1 MMIDKY
7 RETPDRPALDPTL
20 EGELRKDYVSADK
33 MGQVVAKLQKE
44 APDTFDVASQMT
56 EALRISLDEYED
68 PKEGWKS
75 PARSDRIFAVFD
87 VMTGYA
93 TPEELRQLLA
103 SDTFTRLGSEWRDGN
118 LEILVKR
125 YSRLGDVYGSKNPAD
140 GTKKLRLLTRYIL
153 GKTTDSEEE
162 ESPLSP
168 QQSTTKP
175 NWYADS
181 DRYPY
186 RSYIMSIP
194 VAESKI
200 VNSLPSEEE
209 LCQSSSSSPR
219 WSERF
224 GLDGAWYSHHDG
236 RTRRVDNFRAAQLGR
251 LGEWKAA
258 LEAGRYPDWFSSY
271 VIDACPELG
280 EFNPQTKTFD
290 VREIGSKRLLPE
302 VNPAALEAVYETLWK
317 YRPDELEAAKFGE
330 LYGREVAIR
339 TGLGQERRRETQG
352 EWHEIICKY
361 KDSSTPQKGTA
372 EEVQALLEG
381 QCTGWFP
388 GDSGSIYDFLYK
400 VALSSYDSFGHRNIT
415 KILVFTTG
423 RYNIPRIMMCLGE
436 GGDIKMILGIDG
448 DDCRVESCMTD
459 ALHERI
465 GELSNGQDKL
475 ETIHTIEKID
485 EICAKQQKGE
495 DLSLRDIVML
505 WFRADSSVGESYFW
519 KNGGIAKLQSA
530 RGERN
535 FVEDVKTIVDQRGLD
550 IDKLGELILDRYID
564 QAEKLKVFFYDRGV
578 FFTRDERYQKCYGI
592 DQLDIYRNLYGYG
605 ADSSCMDV
613 INGLIKDGKGV
624 ELFRKYK
631 RFAEPLVK
639 EMGGEFDDVFGDG
652 RLVTNDSVEEEE
664 LYWGVEADF
673 SKLAEEAREKKC
685 LPGFIEFI
693 SLVKPPL
700 GKFDINE
707 FVSDLLTTEDT
718 NIKIMCQLAGQFNN
732 LKYVGLTNYSDQL
745 IIWRLC
751 ELYGQIEHYQ
761 DKCLANVLSKR
772 YDDEFWCDMPG
783 SLGKYVRAIRAGIV
797 TPPHGPIR

>member
-1 MMIDKY
+1 MVDKY
-7 RETPDRPALDPTL
+7 RERPDGPALDPAL
-20 EGELRKDYVSADK
+20 EGELREGYVSAGK
-33 MGQVVAKLQKE
+33 MGQVVAKLRKE
-44 APDTFDVASQMT
+44 GPDTFDVASQMA

-75 PARSDRIFAVFD
+75 QERSDRIFAVFD
-87 VMTGYA
+87 VMTEHA
-93 TPEELRQLLA
+93 TPEELEQLLT
-103 SDTFTRLGSEWRDGN
+103 SDIFTRLGSEWRDDN
-118 LEILVKR
+118 LEVLVKR
-125 YSRLGDVYGSKNPAD
+125 YSRLGDVYGSENPAD
-140 GTKKLRLLTRYIL
+140 GTAKLRLLTRYIL
-153 GKTTDSEEE
+153 GKATDTEEGG
-162 ESPLSP
+162 SPLPP

-175 NWYADS
+175 NRYADS

-200 VNSLPSEEE
+200 VNSLSSEEE
-209 LCQSSSSSPR
+209 LRQLSSSSPR

-224 GLDGAWYSHHDG
+224 GLDEAWYNHDTQIKLVG
-236 RTRRVDNFRAAQLGR
+236 NFHKAQLGR
-251 LGEWKAA
+251 LSEWKAA

-352 EWHEIICKY
+352 KWHEIICEY
-361 KDSSTPQKGTA
+361 VDSYTPRKSTA

-388 GDSGSIYDFLYK
+388 GGSDSISDFLHK
-400 VALSSYDSFGHRNIT
+400 VTLSRYDDFFDRRKIT

-475 ETIHTIEKID
+475 DTIHTIEKID
-485 EICAKQQKGE
+485 EICTKQQKGE
-495 DLSLRDIVML
+495 NLSLRDIMML
-505 WFRADSSVGESYFW
+505 WFGADSSVGESYFW

-535 FVEDVKTIVDQRGLD
+535 FVEDVKTIVDQRGLV

-578 FFTRDERYQKCYGI
+578 FFTRDERYQKHYGI
-592 DQLDIYRNLYGYG
+592 DRLDIYRNLYGYG

-624 ELFRKYK
+624 ELFREYK

-639 EMGGEFDDVFGDG
+639 EMGGEFDEIFGDG
-652 RLVTNDSVEEEE
+652 RLVAGDSIGKEE

-673 SKLAEEAREKKC
+673 SKLAEEARAKKC

-693 SLVKPPL
+693 GLVKPPL

-707 FVSDLLTTEDT
+707 FVSDLLSTEDT
-718 NIKIMCQLAGQFNN
+718 NIKIMRQLVGQFNN
-732 LKYVGLTNYSDQL
+732 LKHVGLTSYSDQL

-751 ELYGQIEHYQ
+751 ELYEQIEHYQ
-761 DKCLANVLSKR
+761 DKRLADVLSER
-772 YDDEFWCDMPG
+772 YDDEFWRDMPG
-783 SLGKYVRAIRAGIV
+783 SLGKYVRAIRAGVIR
-797 TPPHGPIR
+797 PPHGPVR

>member
-1 MMIDKY
+1 
-7 RETPDRPALDPTL
+7 
-20 EGELRKDYVSADK
+20 
-33 MGQVVAKLQKE
+33 
-44 APDTFDVASQMT
+44 
-56 EALRISLDEYED
+56 
-68 PKEGWKS
+68 
-75 PARSDRIFAVFD
+75 
-87 VMTGYA
+87 
-93 TPEELRQLLA
+93 
-103 SDTFTRLGSEWRDGN
+103 
-118 LEILVKR
+118 
-125 YSRLGDVYGSKNPAD
+125 
-140 GTKKLRLLTRYIL
+140 
-153 GKTTDSEEE
+153 
-162 ESPLSP
+162 
-168 QQSTTKP
+168 
-175 NWYADS
+175 
-181 DRYPY
+181 
-186 RSYIMSIP
+186 
-194 VAESKI
+194 
-200 VNSLPSEEE
+200 
-209 LCQSSSSSPR
+209 
-219 WSERF
+219 
-224 GLDGAWYSHHDG
+224 
-236 RTRRVDNFRAAQLGR
+236 
-251 LGEWKAA
+251 
-258 LEAGRYPDWFSSY
+258 
-271 VIDACPELG
+271 
-280 EFNPQTKTFD
+280 
-290 VREIGSKRLLPE
+290 
-302 VNPAALEAVYETLWK
+302 
-317 YRPDELEAAKFGE
+317 
-330 LYGREVAIR
+330 
-339 TGLGQERRRETQG
+339 
-352 EWHEIICKY
+352 
-361 KDSSTPQKGTA
+361 
-372 EEVQALLEG
+372 
-381 QCTGWFP
+381 
-388 GDSGSIYDFLYK
+388 
-400 VALSSYDSFGHRNIT
+400 
-415 KILVFTTG
+415 
-423 RYNIPRIMMCLGE
+423 MMCLGE

-485 EICAKQQKGE
+485 EICTKQQKGE
-495 DLSLRDIVML
+495 DLSLRDIMML
-505 WFRADSSVGESYFW
+505 WFGADSSVGESYFW
-519 KNGGIAKLQSA
+519 KNGGIATLQSV

-564 QAEKLKVFFYDRGV
+564 QAEKLKVFFYDRGI
-578 FFTRDERYQKCYGI
+578 FFTRDKRYQKHYGI
-592 DQLDIYRNLYGYG
+592 DRLDIYRNLYGYG

-624 ELFRKYK
+624 ELFREYK

-639 EMGGEFDDVFGDG
+639 EMGGEFDEIFGDG
-652 RLVTNDSVEEEE
+652 RLVAGDSMEKEE

>member
-1 MMIDKY
+1 MIDKY

-33 MGQVVAKLQKE
+33 MGQVVAQLRKE
-44 APDTFDVASQMT
+44 APDTFDVASQMA
-56 EALRISLDEYED
+56 EALRIALDEYED
-68 PKEGWKS
+68 PDEGWKS
-75 PARSDRIFAVFD
+75 QERSDRIFAVFD
-87 VMTGYA
+87 LMTKYA
-93 TPEELRQLLA
+93 TPEELEHLLA
-103 SDTFTRLGSEWRDGN
+103 SDAFTKLGSEWRDGN

-140 GTKKLRLLTRYIL
+140 GTAKLRLLTRYIL
-153 GKTTDSEEE
+153 GKATDTEEGG
-162 ESPLSP
+162 SPLPP

-200 VNSLPSEEE
+200 VNSLPSKEE
-209 LCQSSSSSPR
+209 LRQLSSSSPR

-224 GLDGAWYSHHDG
+224 GLDEAWYNHDTQIKLVG
-236 RTRRVDNFRAAQLGR
+236 NFHKAQLGR
-251 LGEWKAA
+251 LSEWKAA
-258 LEAGRYPDWFSSY
+258 LEAGRYPDRFSSY

-280 EFNPQTKTFD
+280 EFNPQTKTFG
-290 VREIGSKRLLPE
+290 VRRTGSKRLLPE

-317 YRPDELEAAKFGE
+317 YRLDELEAAKFGE

-352 EWHEIICKY
+352 KWHEIICEY
-361 KDSSTPQKGTA
+361 VDSYTPRKSTA

-388 GDSGSIYDFLYK
+388 GGSDSISDFLHK
-400 VALSSYDSFGHRNIT
+400 VTLSRYDDFFDRRKIT

-475 ETIHTIEKID
+475 DTIHTIEKID
-485 EICAKQQKGE
+485 EICTKQQKGE
-495 DLSLRDIVML
+495 DLSLGDIMML
-505 WFRADSSVGESYFW
+505 WFGADSSVGESYFW
-519 KNGGIAKLQSA
+519 KNGGIATLQSV
-530 RGERN
+530 RGERD
-535 FVEDVKTIVDQRGLD
+535 FVEDVKTIVDQRGLA
-550 IDKLGELILDRYID
+550 IDTLGELILDRYID

-578 FFTRDERYQKCYGI
+578 FFTRDERYQKHYGI

-639 EMGGEFDDVFGDG
+639 EMGGEFDEIFGDG
-652 RLVTNDSVEEEE
+652 RLVAGDSMEKEE

-673 SKLAEEAREKKC
+673 SKLAEEVREKKC

-732 LKYVGLTNYSDQL
+732 LKHVGLTSYSDQL

-783 SLGKYVRAIRAGIV
+783 SLGEYVRAIRAGIIR
-797 TPPHGPIR
+797 PPHGPVR

>member
-1 MMIDKY
+1 MIDKY

-20 EGELRKDYVSADK
+20 EGELRKGYVSADK
-33 MGQVVAKLQKE
+33 MGQVVAKLRKE
-44 APDTFDVASQMT
+44 GPDTFDVAGQMA
-56 EALRISLDEYED
+56 EALRIALDEYED
-68 PKEGWKS
+68 PDEGWKS
-75 PARSDRIFAVFD
+75 QERSDRIFAVFD
-87 VMTGYA
+87 LMTEHA
-93 TPEELRQLLA
+93 TPEELERLLA
-103 SDTFTRLGSEWRDGN
+103 SDIFTRLGSEWRDGN

-140 GTKKLRLLTRYIL
+140 DTKKLRLLARYIL

-162 ESPLSP
+162 ESPLPP
-168 QQSTTKP
+168 QQSTIKP
-175 NWYADS
+175 NWHTGP

-209 LCQSSSSSPR
+209 LRQLSSSSPR

-224 GLDGAWYSHHDG
+224 GLDGAWYNHHDG
-236 RTRRVDNFRAAQLGR
+236 WIRLVDNFRTAQLGR

-280 EFNPQTKTFD
+280 GFNPQTKTSD

-388 GDSGSIYDFLYK
+388 GGSDSIYDFLYK

-436 GGDIKMILGIDG
+436 DGDIKMILGIDG

-465 GELSNGQDKL
+465 GELSNGQDKMD
-475 ETIHTIEKID
+475 TIHTIEKID

-495 DLSLRDIVML
+495 DLSLKDIMML
-505 WFRADSSVGESYFW
+505 WLGADSSVGESYFW

-535 FVEDVKTIVDQRGLD
+535 FVEDVKTIADQRVLD

-564 QAEKLKVFFYDRGV
+564 QAEKLKVFFYDRGI
-578 FFTRDERYQKCYGI
+578 FFTRDERYQKHYGI
-592 DQLDIYRNLYGYG
+592 DRLDIYRNLYGYG

-624 ELFRKYK
+624 ELFREYK

-652 RLVTNDSVEEEE
+652 RLVTNDSAEEEE

-673 SKLAEEAREKKC
+673 GELAKEAKEKKC
-685 LPGFIEFI
+685 LPRFIEFI

-718 NIKIMCQLAGQFNN
+718 NIKIMRQLVGQFNN
-732 LKYVGLTNYSDQL
+732 LKHVGLTSYSDQL

-751 ELYGQIEHYQ
+751 ELYEQIEHYQ
-761 DKCLANVLSKR
+761 DKRLADVLSGR
-772 YDDEFWCDMPG
+772 YDDEFWRDMPG
-783 SLGKYVRAIRAGIV
+783 SLGEYVRAIRAGIIR
-797 TPPHGPIR
+797 PPHGPVR

>member
-1 MMIDKY
+1 MVDKY

-20 EGELRKDYVSADK
+20 ESELREGYVSADK
-33 MGQVVAKLQKE
+33 MGQVVAKLRKE
-44 APDTFDVASQMT
+44 APDTFDVASQMA
-56 EALRISLDEYED
+56 EALRIALNEYED

-75 PARSDRIFAVFD
+75 RERSDRVFAVFD
-87 VMTGYA
+87 VMTKYA
-93 TPEELRQLLA
+93 TPEELEQLLV
-103 SDTFTRLGSEWRDGN
+103 SDAFTRLGSEWRDGN

-125 YSRLGDVYGSKNPAD
+125 YSRLGNVYGSKNPAD
-140 GTKKLRLLTRYIL
+140 DTKRLRLLTRYIL
-153 GKTTDSEEE
+153 GKTTDSEEV
-162 ESPLSP
+162 ESSLPL
-168 QQSTTKP
+168 QQSATKP

-200 VNSLPSEEE
+200 VNSLPSKEE
-209 LCQSSSSSPR
+209 LRQLSSSSPR

-224 GLDGAWYSHHDG
+224 GLDEAWYNHDTQIKLVG
-236 RTRRVDNFRAAQLGR
+236 NFHKAQLGR
-251 LGEWKAA
+251 LSEWKAA

-280 EFNPQTKTFD
+280 GFNSQTGVFD

-302 VNPAALEAVYETLWK
+302 VNPAALEAVYEILWK

-330 LYGREVAIR
+330 LYGREVVIR

-361 KDSSTPQKGTA
+361 KDSSTPQKSTA
-372 EEVQALLEG
+372 EELQTLLEG

-388 GDSGSIYDFLYK
+388 GGSDSIYDFLYK

-465 GELSNGQDKL
+465 SELSNGQDKL
-475 ETIHTIEKID
+475 ETIHTIKKID

-495 DLSLRDIVML
+495 DLSLRDIMML
-505 WFRADSSVGESYFW
+505 WFGADSSVGESYFW
-519 KNGGIAKLQSA
+519 KNGGIATLQSV

-578 FFTRDERYQKCYGI
+578 FFTRDERYQKHYGI
-592 DQLDIYRNLYGYG
+592 DRLDIYRNLYGYG

-624 ELFRKYK
+624 ELFREYK

-639 EMGGEFDDVFGDG
+639 EMGGEFDEIFGDG
-652 RLVTNDSVEEEE
+652 RLVAGDSMEKEE

-707 FVSDLLTTEDT
+707 FVSDLLSTEDT
-718 NIKIMCQLAGQFNN
+718 NIKIMRQLVGQFNN
-732 LKYVGLTNYSDQL
+732 LKHVGLTSYSDQL

-751 ELYGQIEHYQ
+751 ELYEQIEHYQ
-761 DKCLANVLSKR
+761 DKRLADVLSGR
-772 YDDEFWCDMPG
+772 YDDEFWRDMPG
-783 SLGKYVRAIRAGIV
+783 SLGEYVRAIRAGIV
-797 TPPHGPIR
+797 RPPHGPVR

>member
-1 MMIDKY
+1 MIDKY

-33 MGQVVAKLQKE
+33 IGQVVAQLRKE
-44 APDTFDVASQMT
+44 APDTFDVASQMA
-56 EALRISLDEYED
+56 EALRISLNEYED

-75 PARSDRIFAVFD
+75 QKRSDRIFAVFD
-87 VMTGYA
+87 VMTEHA
-93 TPEELRQLLA
+93 TPEELERLLA
-103 SDTFTRLGSEWRDGN
+103 SDIFTRLGSEWRDDN
-118 LEILVKR
+118 LEVLVKR

-140 GTKKLRLLTRYIL
+140 GTAKLRLLTRYIL
-153 GKTTDSEEE
+153 GRATDTEE
-162 ESPLSP
+162 ESPLLL

-175 NWYADS
+175 NWYTGP

-209 LCQSSSSSPR
+209 LRQLSYSSPR

-224 GLDGAWYSHHDG
+224 GLDGAWYNHDTQIKLVG
-236 RTRRVDNFRAAQLGR
+236 NFHKAQLGR

-258 LEAGRYPDWFSSY
+258 LEAGRYPDWFLSY

-280 EFNPQTKTFD
+280 EFNPQTKTFG
-290 VREIGSKRLLPE
+290 VRRTGSKRLLPE

-361 KDSSTPQKGTA
+361 KDSSTPQKSTA
-372 EEVQALLEG
+372 EELQTLLKG

-388 GDSGSIYDFLYK
+388 GGSDSIYDFLYK

-415 KILVFTTG
+415 KILVLTTG

-475 ETIHTIEKID
+475 DTIHTIEKID
-485 EICAKQQKGE
+485 EICTKQQRGK
-495 DLSLRDIVML
+495 DLSLRDIMML
-505 WFRADSSVGESYFW
+505 WFGADSSVGESYFW

-535 FVEDVKTIVDQRGLD
+535 FVEDVKTIVDQRGLA

-578 FFTRDERYQKCYGI
+578 FFTRDERYQKHYGI
-592 DQLDIYRNLYGYG
+592 DRLDIYRNLYGYG

-624 ELFRKYK
+624 ELFREYK

-639 EMGGEFDDVFGDG
+639 EMGGEFDEIFGDG
-652 RLVTNDSVEEEE
+652 RLVAGDSMEKEE

-673 SKLAEEAREKKC
+673 SKLAEEAKAKKC

-707 FVSDLLTTEDT
+707 FVSDLLSTEDT
-718 NIKIMCQLAGQFNN
+718 NIKIMRQLVGQFNN
-732 LKYVGLTNYSDQL
+732 LKHVGLTSYSDQL

-751 ELYGQIEHYQ
+751 ELYEQIEHYQ
-761 DKCLANVLSKR
+761 DKRLADVLSGR
-772 YDDEFWCDMPG
+772 YDDEFWRDMPG
-783 SLGKYVRAIRAGIV
+783 SLGKYVRAIRAGIIR
-797 TPPHGPIR
+797 PPHGPVR

>member
-1 MMIDKY
+1 MMVDKY

-20 EGELRKDYVSADK
+20 ESELREGYVSADK
-33 MGQVVAKLQKE
+33 MGQVVAKLRKE
-44 APDTFDVASQMT
+44 APDTFDVASQMA
-56 EALRISLDEYED
+56 EALRIALNEYED

-75 PARSDRIFAVFD
+75 RERSDRVFAVFD
-87 VMTGYA
+87 VMTKYA
-93 TPEELRQLLA
+93 TPEELEQLLV
-103 SDTFTRLGSEWRDGN
+103 SDAFTRLGSEWRDGN

-125 YSRLGDVYGSKNPAD
+125 YSRLGNVYGSKNPAD
-140 GTKKLRLLTRYIL
+140 DTKRLRLLTRYIL
-153 GKTTDSEEE
+153 GKTTDSEEV
-162 ESPLSP
+162 ESSLPL
-168 QQSTTKP
+168 QQSATKP

-200 VNSLPSEEE
+200 VNSLPSKEE
-209 LCQSSSSSPR
+209 LRQLSSSSPR

-224 GLDGAWYSHHDG
+224 GLDEAWYNHDTQIKLVG
-236 RTRRVDNFRAAQLGR
+236 NFHKAQLGR
-251 LGEWKAA
+251 LSEWKAA

-280 EFNPQTKTFD
+280 GFNSQTGVFD

-302 VNPAALEAVYETLWK
+302 VNPAALEAVYEILWK

-330 LYGREVAIR
+330 LYGREVVIR

-361 KDSSTPQKGTA
+361 KDSSTPQKSTA
-372 EEVQALLEG
+372 EELQTLLEG

-388 GDSGSIYDFLYK
+388 GGSDSIYDFLYK

-465 GELSNGQDKL
+465 SELSNGQDKL
-475 ETIHTIEKID
+475 ETIHTIKKID

-495 DLSLRDIVML
+495 DLSLRDIMML
-505 WFRADSSVGESYFW
+505 WFGADSSVGESYFW
-519 KNGGIAKLQSA
+519 KNGGIATLQSV

-578 FFTRDERYQKCYGI
+578 FFTRDERYQKHYGI
-592 DQLDIYRNLYGYG
+592 DRLDIYRNLYGYG

-624 ELFRKYK
+624 ELFREYK

-639 EMGGEFDDVFGDG
+639 EMGGEFDEIFGDG
-652 RLVTNDSVEEEE
+652 RLVAGDSMEKEE

-707 FVSDLLTTEDT
+707 FVSDLLSTEDT
-718 NIKIMCQLAGQFNN
+718 NIKIMRQLVGQFNN
-732 LKYVGLTNYSDQL
+732 LKHVGLTSYSDQL

-751 ELYGQIEHYQ
+751 ELYEQIEHYQ
-761 DKCLANVLSKR
+761 DKRLADVLSGR
-772 YDDEFWCDMPG
+772 YDDEFWRDMPG
-783 SLGKYVRAIRAGIV
+783 SLGEYVRAIRAGIV
-797 TPPHGPIR
+797 RPPHGPVR

>member
-1 MMIDKY
+1 MMVDKY

-20 EGELRKDYVSADK
+20 ESELREGYVSADK
-33 MGQVVAKLQKE
+33 MGQVVAKLRKE
-44 APDTFDVASQMT
+44 APDTFDVASQMA
-56 EALRISLDEYED
+56 EALRIALNEYED

-75 PARSDRIFAVFD
+75 RERSDRIFAVFD
-87 VMTGYA
+87 VMTKYA
-93 TPEELRQLLA
+93 TPEELEQLLV
-103 SDTFTRLGSEWRDGN
+103 SDAFTRLGSEWRDGN

-125 YSRLGDVYGSKNPAD
+125 YSRLGNVYGSKNPAD
-140 GTKKLRLLTRYIL
+140 DTKRLRLLTRYIL
-153 GKTTDSEEE
+153 GKTTDSEEV
-162 ESPLSP
+162 ESSLPL
-168 QQSTTKP
+168 QQSATKP

-200 VNSLPSEEE
+200 VNSLPSKEE
-209 LCQSSSSSPR
+209 LRQLSSSSPR

-224 GLDGAWYSHHDG
+224 GLDEAWYNHDTQIKLVG
-236 RTRRVDNFRAAQLGR
+236 NFHKAQLGR
-251 LGEWKAA
+251 LSEWKAA

-280 EFNPQTKTFD
+280 GFNSQTGVFD

-302 VNPAALEAVYETLWK
+302 VNPAALEAVYEILWK

-330 LYGREVAIR
+330 LYGREVVIR

-361 KDSSTPQKGTA
+361 KDSSTPQKSTA
-372 EEVQALLEG
+372 EELQTLLEG

-388 GDSGSIYDFLYK
+388 GGSDSIYDFLYK

-465 GELSNGQDKL
+465 SELSNGQDKL
-475 ETIHTIEKID
+475 ETIHTIKKID

-495 DLSLRDIVML
+495 DLSLRDIMML
-505 WFRADSSVGESYFW
+505 WFGADSSVGESYFW
-519 KNGGIAKLQSA
+519 KNGGIATLQSV
-530 RGERN
+530 RGEHN
-535 FVEDVKTIVDQRGLD
+535 FVEDVKTIVDQRGLA
-550 IDKLGELILDRYID
+550 IDTLGELILDRYID

-578 FFTRDERYQKCYGI
+578 FFTRDERYQKHYGI
-592 DQLDIYRNLYGYG
+592 DRLDIYRNLYGYG

-613 INGLIKDGKGV
+613 INCLIKDGKGV
-624 ELFRKYK
+624 ELFREYK

-639 EMGGEFDDVFGDG
+639 EMGGEFDDMFGGG
-652 RLVTNDSVEEEE
+652 RLVAGDSMEKEE

-673 SKLAEEAREKKC
+673 GKLAEEAREKKC

-707 FVSDLLTTEDT
+707 FVSDLLSTEGT
-718 NIKIMCQLAGQFNN
+718 NIKIMCQLVGQFNN
-732 LKYVGLTNYSDQL
+732 LKHVGLTSYSDQL

-761 DKCLANVLSKR
+761 DKCLADVLSKR
-772 YDDEFWCDMPG
+772 YDDEFWRDMPG
-783 SLGKYVRAIRAGIV
+783 SLGEYVRAIRAGIIR
-797 TPPHGPIR
+797 PPHGPVR

>member
-7 RETPDRPALDPTL
+7 RETLDRPALDPTL
-20 EGELRKDYVSADK
+20 EGELRKDYVSAEK
-33 MGQVVAKLQKE
+33 MGQVVAQLRKE
-44 APDTFDVASQMT
+44 APDTFDVASQMA
-56 EALRISLDEYED
+56 EALRISLNEYED

-75 PARSDRIFAVFD
+75 QERSDRIFAVFD
-87 VMTGYA
+87 LMTKYA
-93 TPEELRQLLA
+93 TPEELEQLLA
-103 SDTFTRLGSEWRDGN
+103 SDAFIKLGSEWRDGN

-140 GTKKLRLLTRYIL
+140 GTAKLRLLTRYIL
-153 GKTTDSEEE
+153 GRATDTEE
-162 ESPLSP
+162 ESPLLL

-194 VAESKI
+194 VAKSKI

-209 LCQSSSSSPR
+209 LRQLSSSSPR

-224 GLDGAWYSHHDG
+224 GLDEAWYNHDTQIKLVG
-236 RTRRVDNFRAAQLGR
+236 SFHKAQLGR

-258 LEAGRYPDWFSSY
+258 LEAGRYPDWFLSY

-280 EFNPQTKTFD
+280 EFNPQTKTFG
-290 VREIGSKRLLPE
+290 VRRTDSKRLLPE

-361 KDSSTPQKGTA
+361 KDSSTPQKSTA
-372 EEVQALLEG
+372 EELQTLLEG

-388 GDSGSIYDFLYK
+388 GGSDSIYDFLYK

-475 ETIHTIEKID
+475 DTIHTIEKID
-485 EICAKQQKGE
+485 EICTKQQKGE
-495 DLSLRDIVML
+495 DLSLRDIMML
-505 WFRADSSVGESYFW
+505 WFGADSSVGESYFW

-535 FVEDVKTIVDQRGLD
+535 FVEDVKTIVDQRGLA

-578 FFTRDERYQKCYGI
+578 FFTRDERYQKHYGI
-592 DQLDIYRNLYGYG
+592 DRLDIYRNLYGYG

-624 ELFRKYK
+624 ELFREYK

-639 EMGGEFDDVFGDG
+639 EMGGEFDEIFGDG
-652 RLVTNDSVEEEE
+652 RLVAGDSMEKEE

-673 SKLAEEAREKKC
+673 SKLAEEAKAKKC
-685 LPGFIEFI
+685 QPGFIEFI

-707 FVSDLLTTEDT
+707 FVSDLLSTEDT
-718 NIKIMCQLAGQFNN
+718 NIKIMRQLVGQFNN
-732 LKYVGLTNYSDQL
+732 LKHVGLTSYSDQL

-751 ELYGQIEHYQ
+751 ELYEQIEHYQ
-761 DKCLANVLSKR
+761 DKRLADVLSGR
-772 YDDEFWCDMPG
+772 YDDEFWRDMPG
-783 SLGKYVRAIRAGIV
+783 SLGKYVRAIRAGIIR
-797 TPPHGPIR
+797 PPHGPVR